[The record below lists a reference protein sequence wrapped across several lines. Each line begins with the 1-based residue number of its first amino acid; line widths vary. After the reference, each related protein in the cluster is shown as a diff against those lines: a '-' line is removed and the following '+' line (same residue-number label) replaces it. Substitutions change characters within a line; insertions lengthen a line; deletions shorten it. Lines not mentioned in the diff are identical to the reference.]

1 MACVQKQAI
10 TRPSITDTSKNQKIT
25 ISIHNKLPARQTVSQ
40 PDCLSSAVEDEDL
53 YKAVPSSTITNSV
66 KQMKQIQIQKK
77 KKRISAKIF
86 VEPKVNGNPKLS
98 SDNTVPYGAES
109 SGKSEEESKGLFKR
123 NCNAM
128 WNFGWKGSPY
138 IAEFPFFLSEC

>member
-66 KQMKQIQIQKK
+66 KQMKQIQKK
-77 KKRISAKIF
+77 KKQ
-86 VEPKVNGNPKLS
+86 
-98 SDNTVPYGAES
+98 
-109 SGKSEEESKGLFKR
+109 
-123 NCNAM
+123 
-128 WNFGWKGSPY
+128 
-138 IAEFPFFLSEC
+138 FLLKFLWSQQ